1 MLGLKETKAK
11 RDQATQDQNLPT
23 SWKTPQETKL
33 GKIKI
38 GNSLE
43 LSGISQETLSPKV
56 WRTRI
61 LLGFF
66 WAGVLNIN
74 NALSLPVFQLP
85 CCTLLLQTF
94 LA

>member
-23 SWKTPQETKL
+23 SWETPQETKL
-33 GKIKI
+33 GKIKV

-43 LSGISQETLSPKV
+43 LSGISQEISSPKV

-66 WAGVLNIN
+66 GQVLNIN
-74 NALSLPVFQLP
+74 NTLSLPVFQLQ
-85 CCTLLLQTF
+85 CCTLLLQTC

>member
-11 RDQATQDQNLPT
+11 RDQATQDQNLPSSRKT
-23 SWKTPQETKL
+23 SQETKP
-33 GKIKI
+33 GKIKV

-43 LSGISQETLSPKV
+43 LSGI
-56 WRTRI
+56 
-61 LLGFF
+61 F

-85 CCTLLLQTF
+85 CCTLLLQQL